1 MIEVVTGVD
10 VEVNKVLIEDKAII
24 IYGVRL
30 LRKINTASGKEII
43 IKANTPITNKIF
55 LLPIKSLTLPFL
67 GRWWFI
73 AFHIHLF

>member
-1 MIEVVTGVD
+1 MTEVVTGVD

-30 LRKINTASGKEII
+30 LRKINTVSGKEII

-55 LLPIKSLTLPFL
+55 LLPIKSLTLPHTTWPIL
-67 GRWWFI
+67 LNK
-73 AFHIHLF
+73 LFND